1 MNCFSC
7 ERNLSAYLDDELPM
21 DERLEVEAHLDECE
35 ACRGEFELHQK
46 AWEAAGA
53 STAGAAPDGL
63 WQGVEREL
71 DTDDSATSL
80 DQVALMV
87 KGLAS
92 EIQDLRRT
100 VEALRRQLEQAEWA
114 ERGGEATEAERE
126 YGEIRVSRNP
136 FRPTGRPRE
145 ASIEQLRRSP
155 TG

>member
-1 MNCFSC
+1 MNCFTC
-7 ERNLSAYLDDELPM
+7 ERNLSAYLDDELAM

-53 STAGAAPDGL
+53 ATAGAAPDGL

-71 DTDDSATSL
+71 EADGSSTSL
-80 DQVALMV
+80 EEVALMV

-92 EIQDLRRT
+92 EIQDLRRA
-100 VEALRRQLEQAEWA
+100 VDGLRRQLEQAEWE
-114 ERGGEATEAERE
+114 ERATEVAELERE
-126 YGEIRVSRNP
+126 HGDIRVSANP
-136 FRPTGRPRE
+136 FRPAGRPRE
-145 ASIEQLRRSP
+145 ASIEQLRRTP

>member
-7 ERNLSAYLDDELPM
+7 ERNLSAYLDDELPA
-21 DERLEVEAHLDECE
+21 DERLEVEAHLDECQ
-35 ACRGEFELHQK
+35 ACRREFELHEK

-53 STAGAAPDGL
+53 ATAGAAPDGL
-63 WQGVEREL
+63 WQAVERDLERDEPAITL
-71 DTDDSATSL
+71 E
-80 DQVALMV
+80 QVALMV

-92 EIQDLRRT
+92 EIQDLRRA
-100 VEALRRQLEQAEWA
+100 VDALRRQLEQEEWA
-114 ERGGEATEAERE
+114 ERAAEAAEAERE

>member
-1 MNCFSC
+1 MNCFTC

-46 AWEAAGA
+46 AWEAAGT
-53 STAGAAPDGL
+53 TATGAAPDGL
-63 WQGVEREL
+63 WQGIEREL
-71 DTDDSATSL
+71 QADESSTSL
-80 DQVALMV
+80 EEVALMV

-100 VEALRRQLEQAEWA
+100 VDALRLQLEQGEWE
-114 ERGGEATEAERE
+114 ERATEVAESERE
-126 YGEIRVSRNP
+126 VGDIRVTTHR

>member
-1 MNCFSC
+1 MNCFTC

-53 STAGAAPDGL
+53 AAAGAAPDGL
-63 WQGVEREL
+63 WQGIEREL
-71 DTDDSATSL
+71 EADESSTSL
-80 DQVALMV
+80 EQVALMV

-100 VEALRRQLEQAEWA
+100 VDGMRRQLEQAEWA
-114 ERGGEATEAERE
+114 ERASEAAEPERE

-136 FRPTGRPRE
+136 FRPPGQPRE

-155 TG
+155 AG